1 VTKSL
6 RRLIL
11 RTRPFIIAR
20 QLTNGGILMRVR
32 VSLWLLLSL
41 VVATSPATSAS
52 AKDVYLSI
60 SGKANG
66 FFTDASVFN
75 PSFDKDIIV
84 TARYLPAGG
93 VVGHPDNSG
102 VTTKPLTIP
111 KRSQVVFDDAV
122 QSMFGGGPALG
133 AIRLTSDDDFV
144 ATQRIYADKL
154 AARQAGTLG
163 QFVPGLDATSAK
175 RKGVVIQLKS
185 GADTLGAFPTSWRT
199 NWGAVNPNATAA
211 NVKLKLHDKNS
222 TTAGSEKTIVLQPF
236 GVLSPTE
243 LGGFF
248 GNAGSD
254 LSDAWFSYDSDQPIF
269 VWGSIV
275 DNGSED
281 PTFVT
286 AFEDTGV
293 APPAP
298 QLATM
303 TIVARD
309 FEFTATPSGTLKAG
323 AQVKFILSKVNGSGS
338 HGIRITDSSFATI
351 IDMNLTSTPVEQTV
365 TLPTAGTYFFVCTN
379 TLCDSGTGHHFD
391 MTGEFTVVP

>member
-1 VTKSL
+1 M
-6 RRLIL
+6 RRAAVVL
-11 RTRPFIIAR
+11 FS
-20 QLTNGGILMRVR
+20 V
-32 VSLWLLLSL
+32 
-41 VVATSPATSAS
+41 VVATSAF

-75 PSFDKDIIV
+75 PSFDKDIII

-93 VVGHPDNSG
+93 VDNHPNNSG
-102 VTTKPLTIP
+102 VTTKTLTIT

-154 AARQAGTLG
+154 ASRQAGTLG
-163 QFVPGLDATSAK
+163 QFVPGLDASAAK
-175 RKGVVIQLKS
+175 LKGVVIQLKS
-185 GADTLGAFPTSWRT
+185 GADTLGTFATSWRT

-211 NVKLKLHDKNS
+211 TVKMKLHDKNS
-222 TTAGSEKTIVLQPF
+222 IAAGTEKTFTLQPF
-236 GVLSPTE
+236 GVLSPIE
-243 LGGFF
+243 VRSFF
-248 GNAGSD
+248 GATGD
-254 LSDAWFSYDSDQPIF
+254 LSDAWFSYESTEPLL

-298 QLATM
+298 QVVTM

-309 FEFTATPSGTLKAG
+309 FEFTATPGGTLKAG
-323 AQVKFILSKVNGSGS
+323 QQVKFILSKVNGSQA
-338 HGIRITDSSFATI
+338 HGIRITDSEFNTLV
-351 IDMNLTSTPVEQTV
+351 DVDLTTVPIERIV
-365 TLPTAGTYFFVCTN
+365 TLPTSGQYFFVCTN
-379 TLCDSGTGHHFD
+379 TFCDRGSGEHLG
-391 MTGEFTVVP
+391 MTGEFNVSP

>member
-1 VTKSL
+1 
-6 RRLIL
+6 
-11 RTRPFIIAR
+11 
-20 QLTNGGILMRVR
+20 MRVR
-32 VSLWLLLSL
+32 VSLWLLLSM
-41 VVATSPATSAS
+41 VAATSPATSAS

-66 FFTDASVFN
+66 FFTDAAVFN
-75 PSFDKDIIV
+75 PSFDKDITV

-93 VVGHPDNSG
+93 VDSHPNNSG
-102 VTTKPLTIP
+102 VATKALVIP

-175 RKGVVIQLKS
+175 KKGVVIQLKS
-185 GADTLGAFPTSWRT
+185 GPDTLGAFPTSWRT
-199 NWGAVNPNATAA
+199 NWGAVNPNATVAH
-211 NVKLKLHDKNS
+211 VKLKLNDKS
-222 TTAGSEKTIVLQPF
+222 SAAAGTEKSITLQPF
-236 GVLSPTE
+236 GVLQPIE
-243 LGGFF
+243 IGGFF

-254 LSDAWFSYDSDQPIF
+254 LSDSWISYDSDQPLL

-281 PTFVT
+281 PTFAT

-293 APPAP
+293 APPAQ
-298 QLATM
+298 QLPTM
-303 TIVARD
+303 TIVAED
-309 FEFTATPSGTLKAG
+309 FRFVLTPNGTLKGG
-323 AQVKFILSKVNGSGS
+323 AQARFILSKANGTAP
-338 HGIRITDSSFATI
+338 HGLRITDSSFNVI
-351 IDMNLTSTPVEQTV
+351 LDVDLTTTPIERVV
-365 TLPTAGTYFFVCTN
+365 TLPTSGTYFYICTN
-379 TLCDSGTGHHFD
+379 NTCDDAHGNHGHDD
-391 MTGEFTVVP
+391 MFGDFTVVP